1 MTVPLPIH
9 EWPSELLEIGPEQ
22 DRSII
27 LRAPVLI
34 GSAKFMLTAMRVDPI
49 ALGPDYRAE
58 IPHSVY
64 DDYELTPMLEA
75 VLELLDL
82 SEPSI
87 LQLETGRY
95 VMWMLPSERL

>member
-1 MTVPLPIH
+1 MTVPLPMH

-27 LRAPVLI
+27 LRAPVVI
-34 GSAKFMLTAMRVDPI
+34 GSAKFMLTAVRVDPI
-49 ALGPDYRAE
+49 GLGPDYRAE
-58 IPHSVY
+58 IPHAVY
-64 DDYELTPMLEA
+64 DDYELTSLLEV

-87 LQLETGRY
+87 LQLGSGRY
-95 VMWMLPSERL
+95 VMWMTPSGRL